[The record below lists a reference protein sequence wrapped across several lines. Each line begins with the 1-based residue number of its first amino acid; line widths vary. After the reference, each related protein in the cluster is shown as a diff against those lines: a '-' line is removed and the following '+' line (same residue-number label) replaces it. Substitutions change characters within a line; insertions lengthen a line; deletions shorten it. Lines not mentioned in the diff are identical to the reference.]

1 VRRALQKL
9 PVRQREAVTLR
20 DAIGLSEAAAAEI
33 MEVSVGAVKRYTF
46 EGQQSLRQLPR
57 PGIVRVLMTS
67 CPLCRVSVPGQPDG
81 MVEMIAWP
89 GSRQHPPPCN
99 VFSAGIATF
108 LFVLSSLPFPWI
120 TGAKDK
126 HACFADAHEHCPG
139 LSPVKCLA
147 RPHMN
152 LWDMRS
158 TLCSL
163 RAGAHPRGLIVVIQ

>member
-1 VRRALQKL
+1 
-9 PVRQREAVTLR
+9 
-20 DAIGLSEAAAAEI
+20 
-33 MEVSVGAVKRYTF
+33 
-46 EGQQSLRQLPR
+46 
-57 PGIVRVLMTS
+57 
-67 CPLCRVSVPGQPDG
+67 

-126 HACFADAHEHCPG
+126 HACFADAHERCPG
-139 LSPVKCLA
+139 LSPVKCLE